1 MAQTGTG
8 KTASFL
14 LPILQKLQSREPG
27 KIRALVLSP
36 TRELTEQIHRN
47 AMQLKGG
54 THVRSVAIYGGV
66 GKGPQVRALR
76 GRSEIAIACPGR
88 LLDLLWTENIDLS
101 AVEMLVLDEADT
113 MCDMG
118 FLPEV
123 KKILDCL
130 TAARQTF
137 FFAATMPEE
146 IRKLS

>member
-66 GKGPQVRALR
+66 GKG
-76 GRSEIAIACPGR
+76 
-88 LLDLLWTENIDLS
+88 
-101 AVEMLVLDEADT
+101 
-113 MCDMG
+113 
-118 FLPEV
+118 
-123 KKILDCL
+123 
-130 TAARQTF
+130 
-137 FFAATMPEE
+137 
-146 IRKLS
+146 